1 MSDITKCSGFLCPL
15 KDNCYRYKVKDGVL
29 QSYFTEQP
37 YKDGK
42 CEMFLGLKKITLCFF
57 LLFLTSC
64 GIVKK
69 NKEQTSIEDK
79 STITTDIT
87 RFSDTFIL
95 EPIDLSK
102 PILLGKDTIYN
113 TKVVYNKTKEI
124 VKEKE
129 AKNINVEQSK
139 KEKQVD
145 YSETI
150 KIVANRLILA
160 FVVVVLLVVV
170 IKKYL

>member
-15 KDNCYRYKVKDGVL
+15 KDNCYRYKAKDGVL

-79 STITTDIT
+79 STIITDIT
-87 RFSDTFIL
+87 RFSDTFTL
-95 EPIDLSK
+95 EPVDLSK

-113 TKVVYNKTKEI
+113 TKVVYNNTKEI

-160 FVVVVLLVVV
+160 FVIVVILIVV
-170 IKKYL
+170 IKKYF

>member
-15 KDNCYRYKVKDGVL
+15 KDNCYRYKAIDGIG

-42 CEMFLGLKKITLCFF
+42 CEMFWGLKKITLCYF
-57 LLFLTSC
+57 LLLLTSC
-64 GIVKK
+64 GVVKK

-87 RFSDTFIL
+87 RFSDTFTL

-113 TKVVYNKTKEI
+113 TKVVYNNTKEI

-160 FVVVVLLVVV
+160 FVVVVV
-170 IKKYL
+170 IRKYF

>member
-1 MSDITKCSGFLCPL
+1 M
-15 KDNCYRYKVKDGVL
+15 
-29 QSYFTEQP
+29 
-37 YKDGK
+37 
-42 CEMFLGLKKITLCFF
+42 KKIFI
-57 LLFLTSC
+57 LLLLTSC
-64 GIVKK
+64 GVVKK
-69 NKEQTSIEDK
+69 NKEQINIEDK

-87 RFSDTFIL
+87 RFSDTFTL

-102 PILLGKDTIYN
+102 PILLGKDTVYN
-113 TKVVYNKTKEI
+113 TKLVYNNTKEI

-129 AKNINVEQSK
+129 AKNINVEQQK

-150 KIVANRLILA
+150 KIVTNRLILA

-170 IKKYL
+170 IKKYF

>member
-1 MSDITKCSGFLCPL
+1 M
-15 KDNCYRYKVKDGVL
+15 
-29 QSYFTEQP
+29 
-37 YKDGK
+37 
-42 CEMFLGLKKITLCFF
+42 KKLFI
-57 LLFLTSC
+57 LLLILTSC
-64 GIVKK
+64 GAVKK

-79 STITTDIT
+79 SIITTDIT
-87 RFSDTFIL
+87 RFSDTFTL

-113 TKVVYNKTKEI
+113 TKVVYNNTKEI

-129 AKNINVEQSK
+129 AKNISVEQSK

-160 FVVVVLLVVV
+160 FVVVVLLVV
-170 IKKYL
+170 IIRKYF

>member
-1 MSDITKCSGFLCPL
+1 M
-15 KDNCYRYKVKDGVL
+15 
-29 QSYFTEQP
+29 
-37 YKDGK
+37 
-42 CEMFLGLKKITLCFF
+42 KKIFI
-57 LLFLTSC
+57 LLLILTSC
-64 GIVKK
+64 GAVKK

-79 STITTDIT
+79 SIITTDIT
-87 RFSDTFIL
+87 RFSDTFTL

-113 TKVVYNKTKEI
+113 TKVVYNNTKEI

-129 AKNINVEQSK
+129 AKNISVEQSK

-160 FVVVVLLVVV
+160 FVVVVLLVV
-170 IKKYL
+170 IIRKYF

>member
-15 KDNCYRYKVKDGVL
+15 KDNCYRYKAKDGVL

-37 YKDGK
+37 YKDEK
-42 CEMFLGLKKITLCFF
+42 CKMFLGLKKITLCFF

-87 RFSDTFIL
+87 RFSDTFTL
-95 EPIDLSK
+95 EPVDLSK

-113 TKVVYNKTKEI
+113 TKVVYNNTKEI

-160 FVVVVLLVVV
+160 FVIVVILIVV
-170 IKKYL
+170 IKKYF

>member
-1 MSDITKCSGFLCPL
+1 M
-15 KDNCYRYKVKDGVL
+15 
-29 QSYFTEQP
+29 
-37 YKDGK
+37 
-42 CEMFLGLKKITLCFF
+42 KKLFI
-57 LLFLTSC
+57 LLLILTSC
-64 GIVKK
+64 GAVKK

-79 STITTDIT
+79 SIITTDIT
-87 RFSDTFIL
+87 RFSDTFTL

-102 PILLGKDTIYN
+102 PILLGKDTVYN
-113 TKVVYNKTKEI
+113 TKVVYNNTKEI

-160 FVVVVLLVVV
+160 FVVVVLLVV
-170 IKKYL
+170 IIRKYF

>member
-15 KDNCYRYKVKDGVL
+15 KDNCYRYKAKDGVL

-87 RFSDTFIL
+87 RFSDTFTL
-95 EPIDLSK
+95 EPVDLSK
-102 PILLGKDTIYN
+102 PILLGKDTVYN
-113 TKVVYNKTKEI
+113 TKVVYNNTKEI

>member
-1 MSDITKCSGFLCPL
+1 M
-15 KDNCYRYKVKDGVL
+15 
-29 QSYFTEQP
+29 
-37 YKDGK
+37 
-42 CEMFLGLKKITLCFF
+42 KKIFI
-57 LLFLTSC
+57 LLLLTSC
-64 GIVKK
+64 GAVKK

-87 RFSDTFIL
+87 RFSDTFTL
-95 EPIDLSK
+95 EPVDLSK
-102 PILLGKDTIYN
+102 PILLGKDTVYN
-113 TKVVYNKTKEI
+113 TKIVYNNTKEV

-129 AKNINVEQSK
+129 AKNINVEQTK

-150 KIVANRLILA
+150 KIISNRLILA
-160 FVVVVLLVVV
+160 FSVVVLLVIL

>member
-1 MSDITKCSGFLCPL
+1 M
-15 KDNCYRYKVKDGVL
+15 
-29 QSYFTEQP
+29 
-37 YKDGK
+37 
-42 CEMFLGLKKITLCFF
+42 KKIFI
-57 LLFLTSC
+57 LLLLTSC
-64 GIVKK
+64 GVLKK
-69 NKEQTSIEDK
+69 NKEQTSVEDK

-87 RFSDTFIL
+87 RFSDTFTL

-102 PILLGKDTIYN
+102 PILLGKDTVYN
-113 TKVVYNKTKEI
+113 TKVVYNNTKEI

-160 FVVVVLLVVV
+160 FVIVVILVVV
-170 IKKYL
+170 IKKYF

>member
-1 MSDITKCSGFLCPL
+1 M
-15 KDNCYRYKVKDGVL
+15 
-29 QSYFTEQP
+29 
-37 YKDGK
+37 
-42 CEMFLGLKKITLCFF
+42 KKIFI
-57 LLFLTSC
+57 LLLLTSC
-64 GIVKK
+64 GVVKK
-69 NKEQTSIEDK
+69 NKEQINIEDK

-87 RFSDTFIL
+87 RFSDTFTL

-102 PILLGKDTIYN
+102 PILLGKDTVYN
-113 TKVVYNKTKEI
+113 TKVVYNNTKEI

-150 KIVANRLILA
+150 KIISNRLILA
-160 FVVVVLLVVV
+160 FVIVVILVVV
-170 IKKYL
+170 IKKYF

>member
-1 MSDITKCSGFLCPL
+1 M
-15 KDNCYRYKVKDGVL
+15 
-29 QSYFTEQP
+29 
-37 YKDGK
+37 
-42 CEMFLGLKKITLCFF
+42 KKIFI
-57 LLFLTSC
+57 LLLLTSC
-64 GIVKK
+64 GVVKK
-69 NKEQTSIEDK
+69 NKEQISVEDK

-87 RFSDTFIL
+87 RFSDTFTL

-113 TKVVYNKTKEI
+113 TKVVYNNTKEI

-129 AKNINVEQSK
+129 AKNINVEQQK

-150 KIVANRLILA
+150 KIVSNRLILA
-160 FVVVVLLVVV
+160 FVVVVLLVIV

>member
-1 MSDITKCSGFLCPL
+1 M
-15 KDNCYRYKVKDGVL
+15 
-29 QSYFTEQP
+29 
-37 YKDGK
+37 
-42 CEMFLGLKKITLCFF
+42 KKIFI
-57 LLFLTSC
+57 LLLILTSC
-64 GIVKK
+64 GAVKK

-87 RFSDTFIL
+87 RFSDTFTL

-102 PILLGKDTIYN
+102 PILLGKDTVYN
-113 TKVVYNKTKEI
+113 TKVVYNNTKEI

-150 KIVANRLILA
+150 KIISNRLILA
-160 FVVVVLLVVV
+160 LSVVVLLVV
-170 IKKYL
+170 IIRKYF